1 MSVYTGHQPDESD
14 GQTNDDLD
22 YLWSET
28 RDLAYGDG
36 EADVDVDEILE
47 ILRGYSER
55 ALVLEKIMAWHERMQ
70 LQGEGIAHNLDRME
84 WMIKNPDKEYE
95 DFDKEYDEE

>member
-1 MSVYTGHQPDESD
+1 MI
-14 GQTNDDLD
+14 DDLD
-22 YLWSET
+22 YLYREAF
-28 RDLAYGDG
+28 DLAFGDIPHV
-36 EADVDVDEILE
+36 EADRIIDEILE

-55 ALVLEKIMAWHERMQ
+55 ALVLEKIMAWHERME

>member
-14 GQTNDDLD
+14 GQTNNDLD
-22 YLWSET
+22 YLWRET
-28 RDLAYGDG
+28 RDLAYG
-36 EADVDVDEILE
+36 EEENNFDVDEVLG

-70 LQGEGIAHNLDRME
+70 LQGEGIAYELERME
-84 WMIKNPDKEYE
+84 WMIKNPDKDY
-95 DFDKEYDEE
+95 DEYDGDVE